1 MNTIR
6 HHFSVFLQL
15 TRRQIE
21 LGKTERSAN
30 IIAYMSGEEERE
42 SLDSQITV
50 AVVVTRR
57 RVNLRV
63 RVEVANA
70 LYVDDHHLVV
80 GTLVGEVRE
89 RLWRRSHVFGVV
101 HKARVRVVLDVLAFD
116 VVLEVKE
123 RRTRSVDELEYGEL
137 EHVDLFGRV
146 MAIVDLRPQFRVHLQ
161 LHVVEVALAWD
172 AFVFV
177 AFRYVVARVRPTLCV
192 KHVRELLHSKARSH
206 STLLEL
212 LRLNLHR
219 ALVFRPYFLNGVI
232 SMSNTRFLRAR
243 IELEVAP
250 RITERSGLLS
260 GHSPSQASHANS
272 ASRATL

>member
-1 MNTIR
+1 MPEILAKVTRRSDDELLVSTRLCAAFMNTIR

-101 HKARVRVVLDVLAFD
+101 HKTRVRVVLDVLAFD

-192 KHVRELLHSKARSH
+192 KHVRELLP
-206 STLLEL
+206 LIFVCVL
-212 LRLNLHR
+212 
-219 ALVFRPYFLNGVI
+219 LVFKGIFN
-232 SMSNTRFLRAR
+232 
-243 IELEVAP
+243 
-250 RITERSGLLS
+250 
-260 GHSPSQASHANS
+260 
-272 ASRATL
+272 